1 MAVTAMVVVAV
12 MVTTAAV
19 TSGVARARARV
30 IAFEVAMALLVE
42 RPVAVT
48 RV

>member
-1 MAVTAMVVVAV
+1 VTVVAIIAVAV

-19 TSGVARARARV
+19 SSGMTRARV
-30 IAFEVAMALLVE
+30 MAFAVAMALLVE
-42 RPVAVT
+42 RPVAVV